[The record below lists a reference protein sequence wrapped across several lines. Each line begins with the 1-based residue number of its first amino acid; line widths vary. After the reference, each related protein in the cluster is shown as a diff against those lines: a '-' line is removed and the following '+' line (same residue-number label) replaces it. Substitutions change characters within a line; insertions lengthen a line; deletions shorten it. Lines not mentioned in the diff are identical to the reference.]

1 MHAFDPQDP
10 ISALPKPRN
19 HKKTRY
25 PLHKSTKQAEFACFR
40 PRNSAEKPCFLAT
53 VLVESRGCAPNLRGL
68 RDISWGCRALVRK
81 RTMATI
87 MSRRENCKQEP
98 P

>member
-40 PRNSAEKPCFLAT
+40 ASYDVT
-53 VLVESRGCAPNLRGL
+53 
-68 RDISWGCRALVRK
+68 DIVWRPG
-81 RTMATI
+81 
-87 MSRRENCKQEP
+87 NWP
-98 P
+98 